1 MAIVMAATISTWACS
16 TESPTD
22 SPTGPAAADAPPAIT
37 AAPTARYRV
46 TFESTWSQATHP
58 NDWPPD
64 AHYSRLV
71 GGTHR
76 DTIRFWSPGAPATE
90 GIRRMAEEGRTSPL
104 DEEIRGA
111 ISAGTGQHL
120 LEGSALNFTPGTLEL
135 EFEIGR
141 DYPLV
146 TLVTM
151 VAPSP
156 DWFVGVTAL
165 PLLEGDWVA
174 ERRVTLQPWDAG
186 TDSGV
191 TFRSPNRPSD
201 PRQPIHVIED
211 GPFRVGSSVP
221 PVGTFT
227 FRRLS

>member
-1 MAIVMAATISTWACS
+1 MAATSIGTWACS
-16 TESPTD
+16 TD
-22 SPTGPAAADAPPAIT
+22 SVSDLPSGPASADAPPAIT

-46 TFESTWSQATHP
+46 TFESTWSQEIHP
-58 NDWPPD
+58 NDWPSD
-64 AHYSRLV
+64 AHYSRLI

-76 DTIRFWSPGAPATE
+76 DPVRFWSAGALASE
-90 GIRRMAEEGRTSPL
+90 GIRRMAEEGRITPL
-104 DEEIRGA
+104 DEEVQAA
-111 ISAGTGQHL
+111 IAAGTAQHL
-120 LEGSALNFTPGTLEL
+120 LTGGALNSTPGAIEL

-156 DWFVGVTAL
+156 DWFVGVSAL

-174 ERRVTLQPWDAG
+174 ERRVTLLPWDAG
-186 TDSGV
+186 TDNGV
-191 TFRSPNRPSD
+191 TFRSPNRPAD
-201 PRQPIHVIED
+201 PRQPIHLVED
-211 GPFRVGSSVP
+211 GPFRVGASVP